1 MDMDQH
7 KDRERDL
14 DKDPDPDRMWAATR
28 LTEAAVTQLFQGAS
42 TPVDASRGQQIGQI
56 VAELYSAIYTG
67 EDVQGK
73 QDARPSLAERMANA
87 PARSPIL
94 PRPSRIDQSGPTARP
109 IAGSAAPAVGKNA
122 GPAAGGPNLP
132 LSTQHESAEKAPGH
146 QPGVGPSDV
155 QDRTEAPA
163 GIPEIGPSSGAPY
176 DNSQDSLQSL
186 LSEIG
191 ADAPQEEAPE
201 ARKFPPPEPLFPP
214 AEPQA
219 ESLESQ
225 LASIASQ
232 GPMEPEIPSSP
243 TLAPAPPPN
252 RTSPKAPSPAPVNS
266 GVVILE
272 ASDKRRSKWQ
282 FWKR

>member
-1 MDMDQH
+1 MDRDQR
-7 KDRERDL
+7 KGRERDL
-14 DKDPDPDRMWAATR
+14 DKDPDRMWAATR

-67 EDVQGK
+67 EDVQSK

-94 PRPSRIDQSGPTARP
+94 PRPSRIDQSVPTARP

-132 LSTQHESAEKAPGH
+132 LSTQHESAEEAPGH
-146 QPGVGPSDV
+146 QTGVGPSDV
-155 QDRTEAPA
+155 QGGTKAPA
-163 GIPEIGPSSGAPY
+163 EIPEIGSSAGAPY

-191 ADAPQEEAPE
+191 ADAPEEEAPE
-201 ARKFPPPEPLFPP
+201 ERRLPPPEPLFHP
-214 AEPQA
+214 ADIQA
-219 ESLESQ
+219 KSLESQ

-232 GPMEPEIPSSP
+232 GPMEPEMPSSP
-243 TLAPAPPPN
+243 TFAPTPPPN
-252 RTSPKAPSPAPVNS
+252 SASPKAPSPAPMNS
-266 GVVILE
+266 GVVVLE
-272 ASDKRRSKWQ
+272 ASDKRRPKWQ

>member
-1 MDMDQH
+1 MDRDQR

-14 DKDPDPDRMWAATR
+14 DKDPDRMWAATR

-42 TPVDASRGQQIGQI
+42 TPVDTSRGQQIGQI

-67 EDVQGK
+67 EDVQSK
-73 QDARPSLAERMANA
+73 QDARPSLAERTANA

-132 LSTQHESAEKAPGH
+132 LSTQHESAEEAPGH
-146 QPGVGPSDV
+146 QSGVGPSGV

-163 GIPEIGPSSGAPY
+163 EIPEIGSSSGAPY
-176 DNSQDSLQSL
+176 DNSRDSLQSL

-191 ADAPQEEAPE
+191 ADAPEEEAPE
-201 ARKFPPPEPLFPP
+201 ERRSPPPEPLFHP
-214 AEPQA
+214 ADLQA
-219 ESLESQ
+219 KSLESQ

-232 GPMEPEIPSSP
+232 GPMEPEMPSSP
-243 TLAPAPPPN
+243 TFAPTPPPN
-252 RTSPKAPSPAPVNS
+252 RTSPRTPSPAPGNS
-266 GVVILE
+266 GVVVLE
-272 ASDKRRSKWQ
+272 TSEKRGSKWQ

>member
-1 MDMDQH
+1 MDRDQR
-7 KDRERDL
+7 KGRERDL
-14 DKDPDPDRMWAATR
+14 DKDPDRMWAATR

-42 TPVDASRGQQIGQI
+42 TPVDASRGHQIGQI

-67 EDVQGK
+67 EDVQSK

-109 IAGSAAPAVGKNA
+109 IAGSSAPAVGKNA
-122 GPAAGGPNLP
+122 GPAAGEPNLP
-132 LSTQHESAEKAPGH
+132 LSTQHGSAEEAPGH
-146 QPGVGPSDV
+146 QAGAGPSDV
-155 QDRTEAPA
+155 QGRTKAPA
-163 GIPEIGPSSGAPY
+163 EIPEIGSSSGAPY

-191 ADAPQEEAPE
+191 ADAPEEEAPE
-201 ARKFPPPEPLFPP
+201 ERRLPPPEPLFHP
-214 AEPQA
+214 ADLQA
-219 ESLESQ
+219 KSLESQ

-232 GPMEPEIPSSP
+232 GPMEPEMPSSP
-243 TLAPAPPPN
+243 TFAQTPPPN
-252 RTSPKAPSPAPVNS
+252 RTSPRTPSPASVNS
-266 GVVILE
+266 GVVVLE
-272 ASDKRRSKWQ
+272 TSEKRRSKWQ

>member
-1 MDMDQH
+1 MDRDQR
-7 KDRERDL
+7 KDRERGL

-42 TPVDASRGQQIGQI
+42 TPGDARRGQQIGQI

-67 EDVQGK
+67 EDVQIK
-73 QDARPSLAERMANA
+73 QDARPSLAKRMANA

-122 GPAAGGPNLP
+122 RPAAGGPNLP
-132 LSTQHESAEKAPGH
+132 LSTQHESAEEAPGH
-146 QPGVGPSDV
+146 QAGVGPSDV
-155 QDRTEAPA
+155 QDRTEALA
-163 GIPEIGPSSGAPY
+163 EIPEIGSSSGAPY

-191 ADAPQEEAPE
+191 ADAPEEEAPE
-201 ARKFPPPEPLFPP
+201 ERRLPPPEPLFHP
-214 AEPQA
+214 EDLQA
-219 ESLESQ
+219 KSLESQ

-232 GPMEPEIPSSP
+232 GPMEPEMPSSP
-243 TLAPAPPPN
+243 TLAPTPLPN
-252 RTSPKAPSPAPVNS
+252 SASPRAPSPAPVNS
-266 GVVILE
+266 GVVVLE
-272 ASDKRRSKWQ
+272 TSDKPRSKWR

>member
-1 MDMDQH
+1 MDRDQR
-7 KDRERDL
+7 KDRERDQ
-14 DKDPDPDRMWAATR
+14 DPDRMWAATR

-42 TPVDASRGQQIGQI
+42 TPVDAGRGQQIGQI

-67 EDVQGK
+67 EDVQSK
-73 QDARPSLAERMANA
+73 LDARPSLAERMANT

-94 PRPSRIDQSGPTARP
+94 PRPSRVDHSGPNAGP

-122 GPAAGGPNLP
+122 GPAAGGPSLP
-132 LSTQHESAEKAPGH
+132 LSTQQESTKEAPGH
-146 QPGVGPSDV
+146 QSRVGSSGV
-155 QDRTEAPA
+155 QNRTEAPA
-163 GIPEIGPSSGAPY
+163 EIPVIGSSSGAPH
-176 DNSQDSLQSL
+176 DNSKNSLQSL

-201 ARKFPPPEPLFPP
+201 ERRLPPPEPLFNPS
-214 AEPQA
+214 ELEA

-232 GPMEPEIPSSP
+232 GPIEPEMPSTPTFAPTPMPNSISP
-243 TLAPAPPPN
+243 
-252 RTSPKAPSPAPVNS
+252 RAPSPAPGNS
-266 GVVILE
+266 GVVVLDTSE
-272 ASDKRRSKWQ
+272 KRRPKWQ